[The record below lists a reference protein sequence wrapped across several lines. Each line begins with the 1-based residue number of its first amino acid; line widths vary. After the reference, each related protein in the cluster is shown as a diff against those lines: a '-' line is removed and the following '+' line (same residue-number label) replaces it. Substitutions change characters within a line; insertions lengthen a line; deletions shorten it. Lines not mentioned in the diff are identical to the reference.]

1 MGGESIVRRNYNHS
15 KSNGTVLS
23 IEKAVPAGG
32 GVVTMLFEEILSPN
46 NCGFK
51 VADNLTLCYI
61 FCV

>member
-32 GVVTMLFEEILSPN
+32 GGGDHAVRRNIISEQLWLQG
-46 NCGFK
+46 CR
-51 VADNLTLCYI
+51 
-61 FCV
+61 

>member
-32 GVVTMLFEEILSPN
+32 G
-46 NCGFK
+46 GW
-51 VADNLTLCYI
+51 
-61 FCV
+61 